1 MSDDRQE
8 IKIVGVDKEA
18 IQMTSGK
25 EIFWAVPFKLS
36 LKPDQD
42 WEKKFYE
49 VQQRDKTA
57 MRRRM
62 RIMGDFI
69 KVEVSEMDDLQKILD
84 VLKLEVAETNVL
96 CEGDYQ
102 TKLKIRQ
109 ELEVLQHRQVDV
121 TKKFKDDVDKLQF

>member
-1 MSDDRQE
+1 MSDDCRE

-25 EIFWAVPFKLS
+25 QISWAVPFKLS

-57 MRRRM
+57 MKRRKQ
-62 RIMGDFI
+62 IMGDFI
-69 KVEVSEMDDLQKILD
+69 KVEVCEMDDLQKILD
-84 VLKLEVAETNVL
+84 VLRLEVAETNVL
-96 CEGDYQ
+96 CEGD
-102 TKLKIRQ
+102 
-109 ELEVLQHRQVDV
+109 
-121 TKKFKDDVDKLQF
+121 